1 MTIATCAFPNPS
13 QPNAPQSIGQTV
25 DLRSL
30 AAQLD
35 FVIAD
40 AVLPEL
46 YAANKEAAIQALVDR
61 LAETGA
67 VPAVQRDE
75 VLAAVLKREAVSST
89 AVGSGVAIPHAKH
102 HAVRQVVAAVAFCPD
117 GIRFGGRDG
126 LAVQLIILLVS
137 PENDH
142 AAHLDA
148 LSLLSQHL
156 LAATRTPS
164 HHAVAV

>member
-1 MTIATCAFPNPS
+1 MTIATRVFSDPDQHNT
-13 QPNAPQSIGQTV
+13 QPSIGRAV

-30 AAQLD
+30 AAGLD

-46 YAANKEAAIQALVDR
+46 YAASKEAAIQALVDR

-75 VLAAVLKREAVSST
+75 VLAAVLKREAVSPT

-102 HAVRQVVAAVAFCPD
+102 HAVRKVVAAVAFCPN
-117 GIRFGGRDG
+117 GIRFGSRDG
-126 LAVQLIILLVS
+126 TAVQLIILLVS
-137 PENDH
+137 PEHDH

-156 LAATRTPS
+156 LAAARTPS

>member
-1 MTIATCAFPNPS
+1 MNSAARIFADPN
-13 QPNAPQSIGQTV
+13 QPNAQQSIGQAV

-35 FVIAD
+35 FVVAD

-75 VLAAVLKREAVSST
+75 VLAAVLKREAVSTT

-117 GIRFGGRDG
+117 GIRFGGQDG
-126 LAVQLIILLVS
+126 TSVQLIILMVS
-137 PENDH
+137 PEHDH
-142 AAHLDA
+142 TAHLDA

-156 LAATRTPS
+156 LASARTPS

>member
-1 MTIATCAFPNPS
+1 MIATCAFPYSSSQHTTPPS
-13 QPNAPQSIGQTV
+13 LGPTI

-46 YAANKEAAIQALVDR
+46 YAPTKEAAIQTLVDR
-61 LAETGA
+61 LAESGA
-67 VPAVQRDE
+67 VPAIQRDE
-75 VLAAVLKREAVSST
+75 VLDAVLKREAASAT
-89 AVGSGVAIPHAKH
+89 AIGHGIAIPHAKH
-102 HAVRQVVAAVAFCPD
+102 HAARQVVAAVAFCPD
-117 GIRFGGRDG
+117 GIHFGGRDG

-142 AAHLDA
+142 AAHLGA
-148 LSLLSQHL
+148 LRRLSQHL
-156 LAATRTPS
+156 LAATRTRSP
-164 HHAVAV
+164 HAVAV

>member
-1 MTIATCAFPNPS
+1 MTIATCAFPNS
-13 QPNAPQSIGQTV
+13 TLHVDPQSIGQAI
-25 DLRSL
+25 DLWSL

-46 YAANKEAAIQALVDR
+46 YAASKEAAIQTLVDR
-61 LAETGA
+61 LAESGA
-67 VPAVQRDE
+67 VPAVQRDDI
-75 VLAAVLKREAVSST
+75 LAAVLKREAASAT
-89 AVGSGVAIPHAKH
+89 AVGHGIAIPHAKH
-102 HAVRQVVAAVAFCPD
+102 HAVQQVVAAVAFCPA
-117 GIRFGGRDG
+117 GIPFGGRDG

-142 AAHLDA
+142 AAHLGA

-156 LAATRTPS
+156 LAAARTPS

>member
-1 MTIATCAFPNPS
+1 MTIATRIFADPNQTHA
-13 QPNAPQSIGQTV
+13 QPSIGQAV

-46 YAANKEAAIQALVDR
+46 RVTNKEAAIRALVDR
-61 LAETGA
+61 LTETGA

-75 VLAAVLKREAVSST
+75 VLAAVLKREAVSPT

-117 GIRFGGRDG
+117 GIRFGGQDG
-126 LAVQLIILLVS
+126 TAVQLIILLVS
-137 PENDH
+137 PEHDH
-142 AAHLDA
+142 TAHLDA

-156 LAATRTPS
+156 LAATLTPS